1 MGCIRWEIRGVGIVN
16 WGKLLVF
23 RLLVVI
29 NLGDV
34 KVNGVVFE
42 FEVKGIDIGFKL
54 DVLDGC
60 FFFCV
65 LFGGGGGVLDGWVFG
80 VFEVLLVELL

>member
-23 RLLVVI
+23 WLLVVI

-34 KVNGVVFE
+34 KVNGVGFE
-42 FEVKGIDIGFKL
+42 LDVKGIDIGFKL
-54 DVLDGC
+54 DISDGC
-60 FFFCV
+60 VFFCV
-65 LFGGGGGVLDGWVFG
+65 LLEGGVGLLDGRVFG
-80 VFEVLLVELL
+80 VFGVLLVELL